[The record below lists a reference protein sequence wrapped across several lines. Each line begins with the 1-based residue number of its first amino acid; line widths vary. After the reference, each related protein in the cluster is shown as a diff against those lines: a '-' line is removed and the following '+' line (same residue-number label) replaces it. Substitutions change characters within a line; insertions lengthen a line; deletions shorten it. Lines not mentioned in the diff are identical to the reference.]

1 MLDKNSE
8 SRVHVEAIEE
18 PPPPGTS
25 IAFGLER
32 MGLIAVK
39 APILSCIVLA
49 VLIVA
54 AIFGINRIKIDDS
67 EGGDGGCA
75 MDSPV
80 DMGGCGSADSGCSG
94 GCC

>member
-18 PPPPGTS
+18 PPPPGKS

-39 APILSCIVLA
+39 APILSMIILA

-54 AIFGINRIKIDDS
+54 AIFGI
-67 EGGDGGCA
+67 
-75 MDSPV
+75 
-80 DMGGCGSADSGCSG
+80 
-94 GCC
+94 

>member
-18 PPPPGTS
+18 PPPPGKS

-39 APILSCIVLA
+39 APILS
-49 VLIVA
+49 
-54 AIFGINRIKIDDS
+54 
-67 EGGDGGCA
+67 
-75 MDSPV
+75 
-80 DMGGCGSADSGCSG
+80 
-94 GCC
+94 

>member
-18 PPPPGTS
+18 PPQPGKS

-39 APILSCIVLA
+39 GLA
-49 VLIVA
+49 
-54 AIFGINRIKIDDS
+54 R
-67 EGGDGGCA
+67 
-75 MDSPV
+75 PV
-80 DMGGCGSADSGCSG
+80 RASWLACQESSSSA
-94 GCC
+94 

>member
-18 PPPPGTS
+18 PPPPGKS

-39 APILSCIVLA
+39 APMLSAGMPSSAALA
-49 VLIVA
+49 GV
-54 AIFGINRIKIDDS
+54 
-67 EGGDGGCA
+67 
-75 MDSPV
+75 MV
-80 DMGGCGSADSGCSG
+80 DTTGRSCDQRS
-94 GCC
+94 